1 MRQMNAW
8 VGVLTSFCMILGCFG
23 MIIVLFFWDEVLEYC
38 CTPYVQ
44 LLVEEE
50 EDGEEKLEELGGQEV
65 DHIELQVVS
74 SEKLEEL
81 GGQEVEPEAELQV
94 ISSENEIL
102 PVRSTGYK

>member
-50 EDGEEKLEELGGQEV
+50 EEDEEEKLEELGGQEV
-65 DHIELQVVS
+65 NHVELR
-74 SEKLEEL
+74 
-81 GGQEVEPEAELQV
+81 V
-94 ISSENEIL
+94 ISNENESPSPSVSKEEI
-102 PVRSTGYK
+102 V